1 MVLDWYYTYLSYLV
15 TLSIPIHYKRFDSMG
30 YSYFITRH
38 SAEKWARE
46 NLNPVGVGPVVIE
59 ELARDH
65 QTDYRRFYV
74 YYPLRAIK

>member
-1 MVLDWYYTYLSYLV
+1 
-15 TLSIPIHYKRFDSMG
+15 MG